1 MLGSI
6 ILGTYTVRPINTQ
19 TNENIKLIV
28 ITYKQLP
35 TNAIC

>member
-6 ILGTYTVRPINTQ
+6 ILGTCMVRPINTK

-35 TNAIC
+35 TNAI